1 MTIPFIVALILAGL
15 ILILFEFFT
24 PTFGPLAAL
33 GVMALAGA
41 VWLAFTI
48 STATGVTLIVC
59 MAIGVPIY
67 VALLMKNLHRL
78 PGAKNMFLEKVTDM
92 TATGTPDAAALEA
105 FVGKTGTAETLLR
118 PSGDGQGRWQASIG
132 GGRERDHRERH
143 AHQGDRLARNGRGGA
158 ADRGCGQAIGQ
169 QPIGEAGR
177 TVKL

>member
-78 PGAKNMFLEKVTDM
+78 PGEKHVPREGHRYDRHGH
-92 TATGTPDAAALEA
+92 ARCRGTRGVRGQDRHRGDVAEAL
-105 FVGKTGTAETLLR
+105 GR
-118 PSGDGQGRWQASIG
+118 GQGRWQASIG

-143 AHQGDRLARNGRGGA
+143 AHQGDRLARTDVVVRRI
-158 ADRGCGQAIGQ
+158 ADADKPLANSQ
-169 QPIGEAGR
+169 
-177 TVKL
+177 